1 MQNPSAPQIL
11 LASASRYRQ
20 GLLDRFLDDYETVT
34 PDVDESPEP
43 GENPEALAGR
53 LARKKAETVS
63 STRQGALIIGA
74 DQLAVL
80 DGTVLGKPGDHQ
92 KAVEQLLAA
101 SGKAVR
107 FLTAVCVL
115 DPASH
120 RRYEHIDTTTV
131 RFRQFDRRLADAYLH
146 HDKPYD
152 CAGSFKIEGAGFV
165 LFESVT
171 TDDPTALIGLPMIWL
186 AGTLQELDYLLPR
199 SGECAPGRAGK
210 SRPAETR
217 PRPPLRVSSFPAAN
231 PLQETIEVIRQRRSK
246 MQFITAVIGKRYR
259 LGVQKQAPEPEFL
272 HRRID
277 LGITVTLV
285 SR

>member
-20 GLLDRFLDDYETVT
+20 GLLNRFLDDYEAVT
-34 PDVDESPEP
+34 AGIDESAEP
-43 GENPEALAGR
+43 GEDPEALVGR
-53 LARKKAETVS
+53 LARKKAEAVS
-63 STRQGALIIGA
+63 STSRDALIIGA

-101 SGKAVR
+101 SGKAVQ

-115 DPASH
+115 DPVTR
-120 RRYEHIDTTTV
+120 RRYEHIDRTTV
-131 RFRQFDRRLADAYLH
+131 RFRQFDRRLADTYLR
-146 HDKPYD
+146 HDEPYD

-186 AGTLQELDYLLPR
+186 AGTLIDLGYLLP
-199 SGECAPGRAGK
+199 
-210 SRPAETR
+210 
-217 PRPPLRVSSFPAAN
+217 
-231 PLQETIEVIRQRRSK
+231 
-246 MQFITAVIGKRYR
+246 
-259 LGVQKQAPEPEFL
+259 
-272 HRRID
+272 
-277 LGITVTLV
+277 
-285 SR
+285 